1 MCDADLIES
10 KGQNTVTGQPE
21 ENYVTKGGLWPAPR
35 AGVLQ
40 NGFVEMFVACA
51 GLLLDGEVLIP
62 DPDL

>member
-35 AGVLQ
+35 TGVLQ
-40 NGFVEMFVACA
+40 NEFVACF
-51 GLLLDGEVLIP
+51 LDGEVLMP

>member
-21 ENYVTKGGLWPAPR
+21 ESYVAKGGLCLAR
-35 AGVLQ
+35 D
-40 NGFVEMFVACA
+40 FYKT
-51 GLLLDGEVLIP
+51 GLLPAQACFLDGEVLMP

>member
-21 ENYVTKGGLWPAPR
+21 ESYVAKGGLWPAPR
-35 AGVLQ
+35 TGVLQ
-40 NGFVEMFVACA
+40 NGFVACA
-51 GLLLDGEVLIP
+51 GLLLDGEVLMP